1 MSTRCACVLFEA
13 DAPTRIPR
21 RPTGHTARQRCM
33 YETGALVDAPG
44 MGRAILAARVAAPS
58 PPRSLGPPFPRTRRV
73 HVGVADLSRSITRSA
88 SGARLTFA
96 VPHVRVAYG
105 LCNGNS
111 QACCCCYG
119 VWRWYARAWAWS
131 MHAHQPHMPWER
143 CCVKI
148 LVRPSEHPC
157 RPRKPAALYM
167 TIVRIHPSTHTCRC
181 TTAHPHACKLFRF
194 LTC

>member
-1 MSTRCACVLFEA
+1 MHQHESHVDQLAIQPASGACMK
-13 DAPTRIPR
+13 
-21 RPTGHTARQRCM
+21 Q
-33 YETGALVDAPG
+33 
-44 MGRAILAARVAAPS
+44 GRSWMHLAWGESHFGRTCR
-58 PPRSLGPPFPRTRRV
+58 RSLPSTLVWAPPFPRTRRV

-105 LCNGNS
+105 SCNGNS

-119 VWRWYARAWAWS
+119 VWRWYVRAWARS
-131 MHAHQPHMPWER
+131 MHAHQPHMPWDR